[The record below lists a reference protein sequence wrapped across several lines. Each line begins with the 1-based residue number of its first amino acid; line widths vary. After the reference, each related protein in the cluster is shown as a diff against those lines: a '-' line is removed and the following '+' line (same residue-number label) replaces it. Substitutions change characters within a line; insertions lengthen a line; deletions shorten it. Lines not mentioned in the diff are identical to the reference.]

1 MKRAYTGTT
10 DGIALGHRAG
20 MNQMIKEI
28 ERISE
33 KALWNNGSF
42 GVRNAR
48 GKESLSVH
56 ATGRAVDIS
65 FRVMKDGRGK
75 PNGRKYVNGLM
86 NWLTKNADAVGLEMI
101 IHYAFG
107 KYGRAWRCDRMDW
120 KAYEKET
127 VHGGG
132 SLASDWIHIEITP
145 KAADDPEFIKKAFST
160 LTKEILLAE

>member
-1 MKRAYTGTT
+1 MSRAYTGTS
-10 DGIALGHRAG
+10 DGIAAGHRPG
-20 MNQMIKEI
+20 MNQFIKEI

-42 GVRNAR
+42 GVRNSK

-56 ATGRAVDIS
+56 STGRAVDIS
-65 FRVMKDGRGK
+65 WRVMKDSRGK
-75 PNGRKYVNGLM
+75 PNGRKYANGLM

-107 KYGRAWRCDRMDW
+107 KHGRAWRCDRMDW
-120 KAYEKET
+120 KTYGKAT
-127 VHGGG
+127 VQGGG

-145 KAADDPEFIKKAFST
+145 SMANDPEAVKKAFAG
-160 LTKEILLAE
+160 LTKEILLEG